1 MKKLPRKVHE
11 KHGALYWVHRNRW
24 HRLCPVGA
32 TDSELRQALARVQGE
47 ARPRTVGELLELYGT
62 DGLADLAPRTQASY
76 RTAIERTKPLYRV
89 FGTTAIAAVLP
100 HHVAQYLEG
109 RKKQGSPV
117 AGNRERAV
125 LSSAFTFGMRHGYCD
140 SNPCI
145 GVRRNKESPRSR
157 YIEDAELL
165 AVMNAASPAV
175 QDAITIAYLTG
186 MRKGDL
192 LNLTKAAITKE
203 GIAWREGKTKRQR
216 LVEWSPALRFVVK
229 RAKKRSECDHLLT
242 RSGLAPWSEDGFTG
256 GWRRTMERA
265 GVAGFTFHDLRAK
278 AGSDHP
284 DGFKLLA
291 HGSRAT
297 FERIYRRKA
306 RGVRPTQ

>member
-1 MKKLPRKVHE
+1 MKLPRKVHE

-32 TDSELRQALARVQGE
+32 TDSELRQAIARAQGNQQ
-47 ARPRTVGELLELYGT
+47 PRTVGELLTAFAEE
-62 DGLADLAPRTQASY
+62 GLTELAPRTAADY
-76 RTAIERTKPLYRV
+76 ATACERNRPLYRV
-89 FGTTAIAAVLP
+89 FGHQSIKALTGS
-100 HHVAQYLEG
+100 HVAQFLEA

-125 LSSAFTFGMRHGYCD
+125 LSSAFTWGMRQGYCD
-140 SNPCI
+140 LNPCI

-157 YIEDAELL
+157 YVEDAELL
-165 AVMNAASPAV
+165 AVMNAASPAL
-175 QDAITIAYLTG
+175 QDAIGIAYLTG

-192 LNLTKAAITKE
+192 LGLTKAAITKE
-203 GIAWREGKTKRQR
+203 GLRWVEGKRQLQR
-216 LVEWSPALRFVVK
+216 HVAWSASLQFFVK
-229 RAKKRSECDHLLT
+229 RAAKRSECDALLSRT
-242 RSGLAPWSEDGFTG
+242 GEHPWTEDGFTG
-256 GWRRTMERA
+256 GWRRALERA

-297 FERIYRRKA
+297 FERVYRRKA
-306 RGVRPTQ
+306 TGVAPVK